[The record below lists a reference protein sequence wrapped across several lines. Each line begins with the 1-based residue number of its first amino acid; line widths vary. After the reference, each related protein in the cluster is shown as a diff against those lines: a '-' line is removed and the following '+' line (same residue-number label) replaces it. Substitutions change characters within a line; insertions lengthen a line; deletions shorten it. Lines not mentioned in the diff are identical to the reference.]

1 MADRQLPSP
10 GLLRQLLKYDSTS
23 GALTWRR
30 RPISFFRDD
39 ARWSAGQSCKR
50 WNTRYAGKEA
60 FTATVTGY
68 RCGRLSKRNYLAHRV
83 IWAMVYD
90 EWPVSEV
97 DHIDRDRQNNRICN
111 LRLATRSENAANQCM
126 RSNNRSGFKGVTWS
140 KVAKKWTAEISF
152 NNKRNYLGLFE
163 TKEEAAL
170 AYKNA
175 SERLHKEFSG
185 IMGR

>member
-1 MADRQLPSP
+1 MSWRLMPQIWHITLPMGISCQVENTRWTADQ
-10 GLLRQLLKYDSTS
+10 T
-23 GALTWRR
+23 
-30 RPISFFRDD
+30 
-39 ARWSAGQSCKR
+39 CKR
-50 WNTRYAGKEA
+50 WNTRYAQKEA
-60 FTATVTGY
+60 FTALNKGY
-68 RCGRLSKRNYLAHRV
+68 RYGRIFMKNHLAHRV
-83 IWAMVYD
+83 IWAIVHD
-90 EWPVSEV
+90 QWPDSEI